1 MKIYQVL
8 IAFVFVVLLLL
19 QSCQPNKE
27 FIRTEG
33 LIFGTIYHM
42 TYECNQDLSDT
53 IQSTLN
59 AFDWSM
65 STYKEESVISKINRN
80 TSNETD
86 IYFRKVFNTA
96 KEITAATGGAFDMTV
111 APLVNVW
118 GFGFSKKDSVTDAQI
133 DSIMNY
139 VGMDMLSLSN
149 GRIVK
154 EKPQI
159 MLDGSAIAKGFAV
172 DVVAEVLES
181 FDVKNYMVEIGGEM
195 RVKGHNPKASAWRVG
210 IDKPIDDPEVLN
222 RQLQEIIAI
231 SDIALATSGN
241 YRNFY
246 VKDGQKYAHT
256 ISPFTGYPVN
266 HRLLGVSVL
275 APDCMSADAYA
286 TAFMVLGYE
295 KSKVIAGQVN
305 DLEAYFILDGE
316 DEDYEIKMTEGFSKF
331 IIDKH

>member
-1 MKIYQVL
+1 MKKYIHIAFAALIL
-8 IAFVFVVLLLL
+8 IACF
-19 QSCQPNKE
+19 SCQPKKE
-27 FIRTEG
+27 YIRTEG

-42 TYECNQDLSDT
+42 TYEHSSDLSDT

-65 STYKEESVISKINRN
+65 STYKEESTISKINRN
-80 TSNETD
+80 ASYETD
-86 IYFRKVFNTA
+86 VYFRQVFNKA
-96 KEITAATGGAFDMTV
+96 KEITGKTNGAFDMTV
-111 APLVNVW
+111 APLVNAW
-118 GFGFSKKDSVTDAQI
+118 GFGFSKKDSVSEYLI
-133 DSIMNY
+133 DSIKQY
-139 VGMDMLSLSN
+139 VGMDMLHLD
-149 GRIVK
+149 GTRIVK
-154 EKPQI
+154 QKPEI

-172 DVVAEVLES
+172 DVVADVIES
-181 FDVKNYMVEIGGEM
+181 FGVDNYMVEIGGEM
-195 RVKGHNPKASAWRVG
+195 RVKGLNPKQTNWRVG

-222 RQLQEIIAI
+222 RQLQEIIGI

-246 VKDGQKYAHT
+246 IKGGKKYAHT

-275 APDCMSADAYA
+275 APNCMSADAYA

-295 KSKVIAGQVN
+295 KSMAIVEQSN

-316 DEDYEIKMTEGFSKF
+316 DDEYEVKMSSGFSEF
-331 IIDKH
+331 IIDKQ